1 MPKNIYLK
9 NRMKYKA
16 YLVEENEGKY
26 NGQIKELEMSSLDD
40 GNVIIK
46 VHYSSLNYKDA
57 LASSGAKGVVR
68 SYPFVPGIDVAG
80 EIIESSNPEFVAGD
94 NVVATGYK
102 IGMSVYGGFGEL
114 VQLPAKWVLKL
125 PDALNSF
132 DSMCYGTAGITAA
145 ACVKKIVDADVSNE
159 LPVLVSGATGGVGS
173 VSVGILAKLGYEVHA
188 ISGKQDEIETLK
200 TMGASK
206 VILRDDYT
214 NEPAKALD
222 KAIYG
227 GAVDT
232 VGGEILAKMI
242 SMVANHGV
250 VSCCGNVAGAMF
262 TSSVFPFILRG
273 VQLSGIDSAESSLTL
288 KKELWNLLSDQWSL
302 NLTDHTKTI
311 QIDGIGDEVKKIL
324 EGNQVG
330 RVVIKHGD

>member
-1 MPKNIYLK
+1 
-9 NRMKYKA
+9 MKYKA
-16 YLVEENEGKY
+16 YLVEENEGKHS
-26 NGQIKELEMSSLDD
+26 GQVKEIEMPSLDD

-57 LASSGAKGVVR
+57 LASSGVKGVVK

-80 EIIESSNPEFVAGD
+80 EIIETSNSEFSVGD

-102 IGMSVYGGFGEL
+102 IGMSVFGGFGEL
-114 VQLPAKWVLKL
+114 VQLPSKWVLKL
-125 PDALNSF
+125 PAELNSF

-145 ACVKKIVDADVSNE
+145 ACVKKIIDANVSNE

-173 VSVGILAKLGYEVHA
+173 ISVGILSKLGYQVHA
-188 ISGKQDEIETLK
+188 ISGKQDKIETLK
-200 TMGASK
+200 SMGASEI
-206 VILRDDYT
+206 ILRDEFT
-214 NEPAKALD
+214 NEPVKALD

-232 VGGEILAKMI
+232 VGGEILAKII
-242 SMVANHGV
+242 SMVANQGV

-273 VQLSGIDSAESSLTL
+273 VQLSGIDSAESSLVL
-288 KKELWNLLSDQWSL
+288 KKEVWNLLSNEWSL
-302 NLTDHTKTI
+302 NLTDHINTI

-324 EGNQVG
+324 NGNQVG

>member
-1 MPKNIYLK
+1 
-9 NRMKYKA
+9 MKYKA
-16 YLVEENEGKY
+16 YLVEENEGKHS
-26 NGQIKELEMSSLDD
+26 GQVKEIEMPSLDD

-57 LASSGAKGVVR
+57 LASSGVKGVVK

-80 EIIESSNPEFVAGD
+80 EIIETSNSEFSVGD

-102 IGMSVYGGFGEL
+102 IGMSVFGGFGEL
-114 VQLPAKWVLKL
+114 VQLPSKWVLKL
-125 PDALNSF
+125 PAELNSF

-145 ACVKKIVDADVSNE
+145 ACVKKIVDANVSNE

-173 VSVGILAKLGYEVHA
+173 ISVGILSKLGYQVHA
-188 ISGKQDEIETLK
+188 ISGKQDKIETLK
-200 TMGASK
+200 SMGASEI
-206 VILRDDYT
+206 ILRDEFT
-214 NEPAKALD
+214 NEPVKALD

-232 VGGEILAKMI
+232 VGGEILAKII
-242 SMVANHGV
+242 SMVANQGV

-273 VQLSGIDSAESSLTL
+273 VQLSGIDSAESSLVL
-288 KKELWNLLSDQWSL
+288 KKELWNLLSNEWSL
-302 NLTDHTKTI
+302 NLTDHIKTI

-324 EGNQVG
+324 NGNQVG
-330 RVVIKHGD
+330 RIVIKHGD

>member
-1 MPKNIYLK
+1 
-9 NRMKYKA
+9 MKYKA
-16 YLVEENEGKY
+16 YLVEENEGKHS
-26 NGQIKELEMSSLDD
+26 GQVKEIEMPSLDD

-57 LASSGAKGVVR
+57 LASSGVKGVVK

-80 EIIESSNPEFVAGD
+80 EIIETSNSEFSVGD

-102 IGMSVYGGFGEL
+102 IGMSVFGGFGEL
-114 VQLPAKWVLKL
+114 VQLPSKWVLKL
-125 PDALNSF
+125 PTELNSF

-145 ACVKKIVDADVSNE
+145 ACVKKIVDANVSNE

-173 VSVGILAKLGYEVHA
+173 ISVGILSKLGYQVHA
-188 ISGKQDEIETLK
+188 ISGKQDKIETLK
-200 TMGASK
+200 SMGASEI
-206 VILRDDYT
+206 ILRDEYT
-214 NEPAKALD
+214 NEPVKALD
-222 KAIYG
+222 KAVYG

-232 VGGEILAKMI
+232 VGGEILAKII
-242 SMVANHGV
+242 SMVANQGV

-273 VQLSGIDSAESSLTL
+273 VQLSGIDSAESSLVL
-288 KKELWNLLSDQWSL
+288 KKELWSLLSNEWSL

-324 EGNQVG
+324 NGNQVG

>member
-1 MPKNIYLK
+1 
-9 NRMKYKA
+9 MKYKA

-114 VQLPAKWVLKL
+114 VQLPAKWVIKL

-200 TMGASK
+200 IMGASK

-222 KAIYG
+222 KAIYS

-302 NLTDHTKTI
+302 NLTDHIKTI

>member
-1 MPKNIYLK
+1 
-9 NRMKYKA
+9 MKYKA
-16 YLVEENEGKY
+16 YLVEENEGKHS
-26 NGQIKELEMSSLDD
+26 GQVKEIEMPSLDD

-57 LASSGAKGVVR
+57 LASSGVKGVVK

-80 EIIESSNPEFVAGD
+80 EIIETSNSEFSVGD

-102 IGMSVYGGFGEL
+102 IGMSVFGGFGEL
-114 VQLPAKWVLKL
+114 VQLPSKWVLKL
-125 PDALNSF
+125 PAELNSF

-145 ACVKKIVDADVSNE
+145 ACVKKIIDANVSNE

-173 VSVGILAKLGYEVHA
+173 ISVGILSKLGYQVHA
-188 ISGKQDEIETLK
+188 ISGKQDKIETLK
-200 TMGASK
+200 SMGASEI
-206 VILRDDYT
+206 ILRDEFT
-214 NEPAKALD
+214 NEPVKALD

-232 VGGEILAKMI
+232 VGGEILAKII
-242 SMVANHGV
+242 SMVANQGV

-273 VQLSGIDSAESSLTL
+273 VQLSGIDSAESSLVL
-288 KKELWNLLSDQWSL
+288 KKELWNLLSNEWSL
-302 NLTDHTKTI
+302 NLTDHINTI

-324 EGNQVG
+324 NGNQVG